1 VAPRGKKAEKKILFN
16 KLREIWRELSWGDW
30 LSIATEFKPDSGWHG
45 TSNIKGCCPFH
56 DEDKPSFVI
65 TPHKGIAKCFGT
77 CHKTWV
83 NPITFVAALQA
94 ERGTPPNV
102 GEAIQYLRKRFGLK
116 AAIPDALYEKVRDH
130 SIQQNYKR
138 IFTKFFGQLLFD
150 AIASYPDMDKA
161 GYGWAETAVKYLIE
175 RNLGDYAP
183 TEIRPLIENPEK
195 APCPGDP
202 LGIWH
207 TIVGSQL
214 LGLFPP
220 QYVVSNKFGAESE
233 ELKWFLNYFAAYT
246 GAQVG
251 QGFHGYLVLPLHD
264 EPDSVCRF
272 KMRKPSSKDKSIFFV
287 DDPYEAEMG
296 DFRGLYGLHHYRAYI
311 GAKSYDDHSMV
322 EDCVVVEGEFDALAC
337 IAQQTA
343 RLRDDF
349 IVLATGGA
357 AVQPLT
363 RLLNYGLRM
372 VHVVQDRDRAG
383 TNETQKILKESAHKD
398 LTFRVFNWPDEYKKW
413 RDPTNPDARIKDPDE
428 AIRYLGYPRF
438 ARHVND
444 THNYWSVPEWCF
456 DQASREISAAPAGD
470 QKRRS
475 NIAMEWGRLIRHEQ
489 SCKSYCESIERAF
502 GDIDAVLLLRETL
515 TKDEGE
521 EAFISRLANVIR
533 EAFHLIGVQRG
544 ENRKRILHIWSKE
557 ERKTEQLVLNDE
569 RALETMLAQYYGNI
583 FEFVSSTTGD
593 PGFMTDG
600 EEMVFGVEVRA
611 KRYRT
616 YANFA
621 FLELAKGLPSLDHA
635 VTKAQGFHYA
645 GETEG
650 EHNSYLINGK
660 DVYHVLHAGERY
672 EVVALDGPS
681 HNGVIFN
688 NTGLPWITFED
699 PMEDLHAD
707 IDIVDLY
714 NRSVNILNT
723 GWTFRNQEIDCMFLG
738 AHMMTIAVMSAF
750 NRQTA
755 IMVNAEHES
764 GKSRLVSGLIGGAS
778 FPRIHIVAHAI
789 TMHLYS
795 AAAIRQERNNSS
807 LLLCLEEFEDYGAND
822 AKSMRTRAV
831 LEMFRDLISE
841 KEVRVSIGTVT
852 GEARTFRLRFPVAAS
867 AIRPLR
873 DAASLSR
880 FVVFELVKDPNRM
893 DPVQALQDAIGQA
906 GICSLRRDLA
916 VGLLRHI
923 PRLRELQL
931 EIEREYSAGASLPAH
946 ASSRFRESLYPVLTM
961 MKFVQEY
968 GLAHGYSMAQLP
980 DYKTF
985 AYDFAESRKGM
996 LARLKTTSENEQI
1009 FEAILSSPI
1018 SVERDA
1024 GHMSAVTSIR
1034 NMLVDPNNIG
1044 MINKTRMGVYLDVKN
1059 EWLAVH
1065 WLQAQQGVLSHSR
1078 FKTEHVNYLKQ
1089 VSERSPQHVP
1099 EKVARAAKVL
1109 EGLMDEIG
1117 PCVAYEQV
1125 SVFKVDHLLAAARQR
1140 RKEAME
1146 AGIVPASEIP
1156 EDLSI
1161 PGEENNE
1168 KMETDDEGDIIV

>member
-1 VAPRGKKAEKKILFN
+1 MAPRGTKAEKKILFN
-16 KLREIWRELSWGDW
+16 KLRGIWRELSQGDW
-30 LSIATEFKPDSGWHG
+30 LSIATELKPDSGWHG
-45 TSNIKGCCPFH
+45 KGNIKGCCPFH
-56 DEDKPSFVI
+56 EEETPSFVI
-65 TPHKGIAKCFGT
+65 TPHKGIAKCFGA

-138 IFTKFFGQLLFD
+138 TFTKFFGELLFN
-150 AIASYPDMDKA
+150 AIGAYPKLDEA
-161 GYGWAETAVKYLIE
+161 GLGWTSTAVEYLIA

-183 TEIRPLIENPEK
+183 SEIRPGQENPEK
-195 APCPGDP
+195 PACAGDP

-214 LGLFPP
+214 MGLFPP
-220 QYVVSNKFGAESE
+220 RSIVSNRFGVDSE
-233 ELKWFLNYFAAYT
+233 ELKWFLTYFAPYI

-251 QGFHGYLVLPLHD
+251 QNFIGFLVFPLHD

-272 KMRKPSSKDKSIFFV
+272 KMRKPSSEDKVIFFV
-287 DDPYEAEMG
+287 DDPYESEMG
-296 DFRGLYGLHHYRAYI
+296 DFRGLYGLHHYRAFI
-311 GAKSYDDHSMV
+311 GAKSIDDTSMV

-357 AVQPLT
+357 SVQPLT

-383 TNETQKILKESAHKD
+383 VNETQKILKKSAHKD
-398 LTFRVFNWPDEYKKW
+398 LTFRVFNWPDEYKTW
-413 RDPTNPDARIKDPDE
+413 RDPANPDARIKDPDE
-428 AIRYLGYPRF
+428 AIKYLGYPKF
-438 ARHVND
+438 ARNVND
-444 THNYWSVPEWCF
+444 TNNYWSVQEWCF
-456 DQASREISAAPAGD
+456 DQASREISAAPIDD

-489 SCKSYCESIERAF
+489 TCKTYCESIERAF
-502 GDIDAVLLLRETL
+502 GLDAVLLLRETL

-521 EAFISRLANVIR
+521 EAFITRLANVIKD
-533 EAFHLIGVQRG
+533 AFHLIGVQRG
-544 ENRKRILHIWSKE
+544 ENRKRILHLWNKA
-557 ERKTEQLVLNDE
+557 ERVTEQLPLNDE
-569 RALETMLAQYYGNI
+569 RALETMLARYYGTI
-583 FEFVSSTTGD
+583 YDFVKSTTGD

-600 EEMVFGVEVRA
+600 EEVVFTVEVRA
-611 KRYRT
+611 KRYRS
-616 YANFA
+616 YVNFA
-621 FLELAKGLPSLDHA
+621 FLDLAKGLPSLDHA
-635 VTKAQGFHYA
+635 VTKAQGLHLI
-645 GETEG
+645 GEQDG
-650 EHNSYLINGK
+650 ELNSYLINGK
-660 DVYHVLHAGERY
+660 DVYHLVHAGDRY
-672 EVVALDGPS
+672 EAIALDGPS
-681 HNGVIFN
+681 HNGVVFN
-688 NTGLPWITFED
+688 NTGLPWIKFED
-699 PMEDLHAD
+699 PAEDLHAD
-707 IDIVDLY
+707 LDL
-714 NRSVNILNT
+714 VNIYDRACNIVNT
-723 GWTFRNQEIDCMFLG
+723 GWTFRNQKLDCTFMG
-738 AHMMTIAVMSAF
+738 AYLMTVAVMTVF

-755 IMVNAEHES
+755 VMVNAEHES

-789 TMHLYS
+789 TMHGYS

-807 LLLCLEEFEDYGAND
+807 LLLCLEEFEDYGGND
-822 AKSMRTRAV
+822 SKSMRTRNV
-831 LEMFRDLISE
+831 LELFRDLISE
-841 KEVRVSIGTVT
+841 KEVRWSIGTLT
-852 GEARTFRLRFPVAAS
+852 GEARTFHLRFPVTAS

-880 FVVFELVKDPNRM
+880 FVVFELVKDPTRK
-893 DPVQALQDAIGQA
+893 DPVMALQDAVGDA
-906 GICSLRRDLA
+906 GISSLRRDLA
-916 VGLLRHI
+916 VGLLRHL

-931 EIEREYSAGASLPAH
+931 EIEQEYAAGAALPAH
-946 ASSRFRESLYPVLTM
+946 ASSRFRESLYPVLTL
-961 MKFVQEY
+961 MKLVREY
-968 GLAHGYSMAQLP
+968 GLAHGYDPKQLP
-980 DYKTF
+980 DYKVF
-985 AYDFAESRKGM
+985 AFDFAESRKDM

-1009 FEAILSSPI
+1009 LETILSSPI

-1044 MINKTRMGVYLDVKN
+1044 AINKTRMGVYLDIEN

-1078 FKTEHVNYLKQ
+1078 FRTEHVNFLKQ
-1089 VSERSPQHVP
+1089 VSERSPHHVTVV
-1099 EKVARAAKVL
+1099 EARNAKVL
-1109 EGLMDEIG
+1109 ERLADEIG

-1146 AGIVPASEIP
+1146 MGIVAPEEIP
-1156 EDLSI
+1156 EALNV
-1161 PGEENNE
+1161 PGEGDSSKPES
-1168 KMETDDEGDIIV
+1168 DGDIIV